1 MVSLILCV
9 KGNQSTLSP
18 KKKADVEYT
27 ALKSGKEQFKMYLA
41 TAENREKQLQ
51 RHFEEDKEKKIK
63 IGRKCRDDAC
73 VSS

>member
-1 MVSLILCV
+1 
-9 KGNQSTLSP
+9 
-18 KKKADVEYT
+18 
-27 ALKSGKEQFKMYLA
+27 MYLA

-51 RHFEEDKEKKIK
+51 RHCEEDKEKKIK